1 MFNFLLLFQLLA
13 HVSTIFMIYYGSW
26 YHYVCAIFVYFLTG
40 CFGITVTYHRLLSHK
55 SFLPINYFEKVGTL
69 LGTIGGVGSS
79 IGWVAVHR
87 EHHRFVDQD
96 KDPHSPK
103 HKGFIQVQ
111 FFSMLYKPNLKYV
124 PDLLRSKFHVMVHK
138 YYWAIH
144 FAYALILFVS
154 LGPFSIVYAYLF
166 PSCLLWNFGSLVN
179 NLGHYN
185 VKKKEV
191 TPTNNWL
198 LGILVWGE
206 GFHKNH
212 HDNVK
217 SPSLSVNALQFDIGY
232 FFIKR
237 FLSR

>member
-1 MFNFLLLFQLLA
+1 MFNFLFLFQFLA
-13 HVSTIFMIYYGSW
+13 HLSVPFMIYYGSW
-26 YHYVCAIFVYFLTG
+26 YHYLCAAVIYFLTG
-40 CFGITVTYHRLLSHK
+40 CFGITITYHRLLSHK
-55 SFLPINYFEKVGTL
+55 SFNPLKYFEKIGTL

-87 EHHRFVDQD
+87 EHHGFVDQD

-103 HKGFIQVQ
+103 HKGFFQVQ
-111 FFSMLYKPNLKYV
+111 FFSMFYKPNLRYV
-124 PDLLRSKFHVMVHK
+124 PDLLRSTFHITVHK

-144 FAYALILFVS
+144 FAYAGILFLIS
-154 LGPFSIVYAYLF
+154 PFAVVYAYLF
-166 PSCLLWNFGSLVN
+166 PSCILWNFGSLVN

-185 VKKKEV
+185 LEKKDFA
-191 TPTNNWL
+191 PTNHWL

-212 HDNVK
+212 HDDIK
-217 SPSLSVNALQFDIGY
+217 SSNFAVNKGQFDIGY

-237 FLSR
+237 LLSK